1 MTPSVASRREFVEV
15 PAGTPAFVMITDLPK
30 EAQGV
35 DADSL
40 AEGNGETLTD
50 EELAELLSSESPE
63 KIRAAMPRMTPEL
76 RRIAE
81 AVLKEQSK

>member
-1 MTPSVASRREFVEV
+1 MKCL
-15 PAGTPAFVMITDLPK
+15 PARLLSVMITDLPK
-30 EAQGV
+30 ETRGI

-40 AEGNGETLTD
+40 AEGNGETLKD

-81 AVLKEQSK
+81 AVLKEPSKSFRRTSPNRA